1 MARTRARGSRAPSAA
16 FDLPGMRKAIHDFLR
31 ASGHEVAGTELEETP
46 DRVARMFRDTFLDGY
61 ECDPARVFQEAYSI
75 TGAVTAGPVLLE
87 GVPFHGLCP
96 HHLLPYHGLAHLAY
110 VPGKKLASLSSL
122 ARLVDCFAHRLSIQ
136 ETVTRQIAEALAEH
150 LGASGA
156 AVVLETDQ
164 LCMTMRSPERKG
176 TRTVT
181 QHFTG
186 AFAKRSDLRLE
197 LLTSLRR
204 FGASSAGK

>member
-1 MARTRARGSRAPSAA
+1 MGKTRARGSRAPSTA

-31 ASGHEVAGTELEETP
+31 ASGHEVEGTELEETP
-46 DRVARMFRDTFLDGY
+46 DRVARVFRETFLDGY
-61 ECDPARVFQEAYSI
+61 DADPAAIFHEAYPVSPAAAA
-75 TGAVTAGPVLLE
+75 TGPILLE
-87 GVPFHGLCP
+87 GIPFHGLCP

-136 ETVTRQIAEALAEH
+136 ETVTRQIAEALVQH
-150 LGASGA
+150 LGAAGA

-176 TRTVT
+176 TRTIT

-186 AFAKRSDLRLE
+186 SFAKRSDLRLE

-204 FGASSAGK
+204 RER